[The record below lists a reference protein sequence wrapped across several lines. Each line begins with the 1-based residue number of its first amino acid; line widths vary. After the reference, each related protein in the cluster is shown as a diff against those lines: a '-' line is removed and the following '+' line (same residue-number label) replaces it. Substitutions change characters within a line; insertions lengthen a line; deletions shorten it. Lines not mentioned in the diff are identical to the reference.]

1 MAAARPQSPLD
12 PSASAKETF
21 RLPRADAETLL
32 RAKALAAALPDD
44 ASRRQMTEEAVSQA
58 RHACGESASEVQL
71 AAEWGRRAEA
81 LCRERL
87 AAAGAQAS
95 AFPALHLP
103 AKPALAAA
111 TLAGFAAG
119 ALADQWSSNGRLV
132 NPLAFPFLGLVL
144 WNAAA
149 YLLFIVRLFAD
160 RLRPAVRLDFI
171 RRAVMQLMA
180 ALSRSASRLG
190 LARQSAE
197 EKLTATAYAAEAA
210 AARRDEFAAL
220 ASAAMHLAAAML
232 AIGLIASIGIRGIGT
247 AYAVGWES
255 TWFADSPKTVAAMLR
270 AAYGWLPIPPAV
282 DLSASAIEMLRL
294 PAGGAHDGTLNAAS
308 ASAAAAWLLRLI
320 ETLLV
325 FIALPRLALCAASLL
340 RMKKAAAS
348 WQVVVPLSL
357 LEALRRKPAHEAL
370 ILLAPSA
377 DQTAPL
383 AELAAQAL
391 GCAPDGICV
400 HAFSPWDEEAEAPA
414 DAAAEDRRLAVWQR
428 IDETPEEDVHGEAI
442 LRILRGASSSASSP
456 ILMLLDC
463 RHAAA
468 RFGADSARV
477 RERLALWEDFARQ
490 HGAQP
495 IAIKAPLT

>member
-12 PSASAKETF
+12 PSASAEEAL

-44 ASRRQMTEEAVSQA
+44 ASRRQVTEEAASQA
-58 RHACGESASEVQL
+58 RHACGERASEAQL
-71 AAEWGRRAEA
+71 AAEWGRRAET
-81 LCRERL
+81 LCCERL
-87 AAAGAQAS
+87 AAAGAQAP

-111 TLAGFAAG
+111 ALAGFAAG
-119 ALADQWSSNGRLV
+119 ALADQWSGNGRLV
-132 NPLAFPFLGLVL
+132 NLLAFPFLGLVL

-149 YLLFIVRLFAD
+149 YLLFIVRLFAGG
-160 RLRPAVRLDFI
+160 RRPTVRLDFI
-171 RRAVMQLMA
+171 RRAIMQLMA

-190 LARQSAE
+190 LARQDAE
-197 EKLTATAYAAEAA
+197 EKRAAAIYAAEAA
-210 AARRDEFAAL
+210 AARRDELAAL
-220 ASAAMHLAAAML
+220 TSAVMHLAAAML

-255 TWFADSPKTVAAMLR
+255 TWFADSPETVAALLR
-270 AAYGWLPIPPAV
+270 AAYGWLPLPPAV
-282 DLSASAIEMLRL
+282 DFSASAIEALRL
-294 PAGGAHDGTLNAAS
+294 PADGAHDAALGAAS

-320 ETLLV
+320 ETLLF

-348 WQVVVPLSL
+348 WQVAVPASLS
-357 LEALRRKPAHEAL
+357 EALRRQLAHEAW
-370 ILLAPSA
+370 ILLAPPA

-383 AELAAQAL
+383 AELAVQAL
-391 GCAPDGICV
+391 GCAPDGIRV

-414 DAAAEDRRLAVWQR
+414 DAAAEGRRLAVWQR

-442 LRILRGASSSASSP
+442 LRIRRGASSP

-463 RHAAA
+463 RHVAV

-477 RERLALWEDFARQ
+477 RERLALWEGFARQ
-490 HGAQP
+490 HGAEP
-495 IAIKAPLT
+495 IAIKAPAA